1 MPSGGRSSGGMRVS
15 HMAQRDDQRSLLKV
29 HLWHAHSVGPLLPPP
44 PPPPTPPSVAAAAE
58 AYVALDICAGTVR
71 DICADTGT
79 VRDMYAVTFREPDC
93 TVGVAVAPVIQ
104 AK

>member
-1 MPSGGRSSGGMRVS
+1 MVHFHLPEAPSTFDTESIAGFM
-15 HMAQRDDQRSLLKV
+15 DL
-29 HLWHAHSVGPLLPPP
+29 
-44 PPPPTPPSVAAAAE
+44 TVAAAAE

-93 TVGVAVAPVIQ
+93 TLGVAVAPVIQ